1 MTKMI
6 EFNLPIDNIGASGAD
21 ISERLAGGV
30 REACA
35 GLGATPADVA
45 GLWNAPG
52 FPELTTNQLLSIWAE
67 RNAA

>member
-1 MTKMI
+1 MI
-6 EFNLPIDNIGASGAD
+6 EKMTFELPIGRIGATAAEIGPIFD
-21 ISERLAGGV
+21 NV
-30 REACA
+30 REACE

-52 FPELTTNQLLSIWAE
+52 FPELTTNQLLSIWKG